1 MFQITLDL
9 DTDLA
14 QEVIERSKAKGEDVR
29 SFLVGLVIDAL
40 NARHPIKPKL
50 SSPKQRMDDAVDRA
64 FALKPGARFKL
75 QDLYDKDDW
84 ATIPSP
90 TNFGR
95 QFKQEVEKAN
105 VARYVGKNS
114 ANQAI
119 YERLEDSESC

>member
-9 DTDLA
+9 DPDLA
-14 QEVIERSKAKGEDVR
+14 HEVIERARAKGEDVR
-29 SFLVGLVIDAL
+29 SFLVELVADGL
-40 NARHPIKPKL
+40 NARYPVKRKAM
-50 SSPKQRMDDAVDRA
+50 SPKQRMDDAVDRA

-95 QFKQEVEKAN
+95 QFKQEVEKAG

-119 YERLEDSESC
+119 YERLEDPESR